1 MVFLLE
7 DLIELGLRRGVTS
20 YCLLLF
26 LDHPNLEP
34 RHFVDEKV
42 VNENHK
48 DFMFLECILFI
59 TEVRTGRF
67 VPREVLL
74 TLKLGSGYGFLFLLC
89 LFVCCHSTLQ
99 MNHYYTSE
107 ILSLID

>member
-1 MVFLLE
+1 MQ
-7 DLIELGLRRGVTS
+7 VTF
-20 YCLLLF
+20 CCLF

-59 TEVRTGRF
+59 TEVRAGRF
-67 VPREVLL
+67 VPQ
-74 TLKLGSGYGFLFLLC
+74 GSSFDIRYLALAVVFLLC
-89 LFVCCHSTLQ
+89 LFVCSDGIVDELLLHV
-99 MNHYYTSE
+99 
-107 ILSLID
+107 